1 MKKRIRNCSFYFI
14 LTVLSVLCTG
24 LFSGCGGGIRINV
37 HEAEE
42 TVPEET
48 ASDGRRVIE
57 DRRKDFYTDPS
68 LGEYTEIRL
77 TDGASEILSGSADG
91 VEISGDVIIFRKEG
105 TYMLSG
111 KLTDGM
117 LYVSTEKESDVRL
130 VLNGV
135 RISGKK
141 RAPLYVECAD
151 KCILSLMPGTEN
163 YFSDKVTGSVNGE
176 TLTAAIYS
184 KEDLVINGS
193 GSLTVAAEAK
203 DGITSKDTLKIMEG
217 KLEVTAADD
226 ALYGKDELIIR
237 NGEIRITTGG
247 GAVQAPEENQDQGFF
262 GGDEDESLSLPSG
275 GQGLKSMEY
284 IGIDS
289 GRITADCAGDA
300 LHTEGDIYIL
310 GGHHVLRTGDD
321 GIHAGGRFQLNGGEV
336 TVAESVEGCEAGLI
350 VINGGILDVS
360 ALDDGL
366 NASLSEFVG
375 TEAAEEETR
384 AQESSSEESQAQEDT
399 TEKTQT
405 QEKAAILM
413 NGGRV
418 TVNAVCD
425 GMDSNGDISLK
436 GGTLLMSGPGHEGSV
451 FLSAAYRLEV
461 DGTELLFAG
470 YQGFPAAGEGYGKQQ
485 LLTLEVPSGSAGD
498 EICIQDAAGESLLS
512 MTAAGEYTALLL
524 SSPSFQAGDVL
535 TLFINGK
542 VKEEITVTDVIL
554 SEERYE

>member
-1 MKKRIRNCSFYFI
+1 MKKRIWKRSLFFI

-48 ASDGRRVIE
+48 ASDGRRVIK

-68 LGEYTEIRL
+68 LGEYTEIQL
-77 TDGASEILSGSADG
+77 ADGASEILSGSADG

-105 TYMLSG
+105 TYLLSG

-163 YFSDKVTGSVNGE
+163 YFSDEVTGSVNGE

-247 GAVQAPEENQDQGFF
+247 GAVRAPEEKQDQGFF
-262 GGDEDESLSLPSG
+262 GGDEDEPLPLPSG

-350 VINGGILDVS
+350 VINGGILDVT

-375 TEAAEEETR
+375 TEAAKEEPRTQGTAEEETC
-384 AQESSSEESQAQEDT
+384 
-399 TEKTQT
+399 T
-405 QEKAAILM
+405 QEKAVILM

-425 GMDSNGDISLK
+425 GMDSNGDIRLK

-498 EICIQDAAGESLLS
+498 EICIQDVAGDSLLS

-535 TLFINGK
+535 TLLINGK

-554 SEERYE
+554 SEE